1 MILTFSGGINP
12 PRRKTAAAPITRETG
27 LMSANY
33 SIKRDLIELINMSRK
48 LKEYIL
54 GDALYMPVGGG
65 FFRGNTPDLTIGAFL
80 LRRRRLTLLR
90 DRLELEAQAE
100 LDAALAQ
107 HDSLQG
113 GWRLHYERKLA
124 REVISRLKLIG
135 AFIRD
140 CAENPRD
147 CASAYPVEA
156 MRRTILGE
164 ILLAMDEFDYDRRE
178 LMTRIHHA
186 DAALRRYFRPGPF
199 IWAAELE
206 AVYSSESF
214 WWLYGLPDAGR

>member
-1 MILTFSGGINP
+1 
-12 PRRKTAAAPITRETG
+12 
-27 LMSANY
+27 MSAKY
-33 SIKRDLIELINMSRK
+33 SLKRDLDELINMSHK

-90 DRLELEAQAE
+90 DRLDLEAQAE
-100 LDAALAQ
+100 LDAALAR
-107 HDSLQG
+107 HDSLQE
-113 GWRLHYERKLA
+113 GWRLHYEKKLT
-124 REVISRLKLIG
+124 REVVARLKLIG
-135 AFIRD
+135 AFVRD

-156 MRRTILGE
+156 MRRTIMQE

-178 LMTRIHHA
+178 MTTRIQGA
-186 DAALRRYFRPGPF
+186 DAALRRYCRPGPF
-199 IWAAELE
+199 IWAAEL
-206 AVYSSESF
+206 APLYAPDAF
-214 WWLYGLPDAGR
+214 WWLYGTTDAG